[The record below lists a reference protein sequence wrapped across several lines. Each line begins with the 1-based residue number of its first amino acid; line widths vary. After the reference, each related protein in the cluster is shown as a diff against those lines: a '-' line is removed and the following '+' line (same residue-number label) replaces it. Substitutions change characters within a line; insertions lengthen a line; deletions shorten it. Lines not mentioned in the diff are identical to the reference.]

1 MRIQN
6 HFRRVV
12 EDHVLK
18 NDRVTSE
25 GWLFA
30 VYAELHLDAR
40 RPNVWAIRNLF
51 DRALDNPRCA
61 SQYWRNAPCHH
72 ADTRL
77 NQSNRT
83 KSAASLWTLYIDF
96 EVRNG
101 EYRRAKSLIYRAI
114 RECPW
119 CKGTRESYFL
129 VMLYH

>member
-30 VYAELHLDAR
+30 IYAELHLDAR

-61 SQYWRNAPCHH
+61 HNTGEAPP
-72 ADTRL
+72 AVLLTP
-77 NQSNRT
+77 
-83 KSAASLWTLYIDF
+83 
-96 EVRNG
+96 E
-101 EYRRAKSLIYRAI
+101 
-114 RECPW
+114 
-119 CKGTRESYFL
+119 
-129 VMLYH
+129 